1 MRSPHH
7 PRGPRRAAPDG
18 RPLGTQES
26 DPRILSP
33 GSLSGDRP
41 GTRPEPPPTSR
52 RVAPPLLPGPG
63 FLPHGARARRP
74 PGSRL
79 ARSLL
84 ARCQV
89 PAPPRATA
97 HARPRSFSTPPS
109 PPVPPDSDP
118 GEPRP
123 DASARIARATALP
136 ALSSQTRAVIGSTR
150 SPPRS
155 SPTLAEGS
163 LAGAR
168 CPYTLLFPP
177 ISPPLRTRLGTDWA
191 SSNEGA
197 RLSGD

>member
-1 MRSPHH
+1 MGCGMRSPHH

-18 RPLGTQES
+18 CPLGTQES

-33 GSLSGDRP
+33 GFLSGDRP

-52 RVAPPLLPGPG
+52 CVAPPLLPGPG

-109 PPVPPDSDP
+109 PPFPTRLGSWGTGARCVSPDRARHGAARPLFTDTRGDWLHPLPSALQP
-118 GEPRP
+118 HPSRSIPRW
-123 DASARIARATALP
+123 RALSLHPALP
-136 ALSSQTRAVIGSTR
+136 AHLSA
-150 SPPRS
+150 PPH
-155 SPTLAEGS
+155 
-163 LAGAR
+163 
-168 CPYTLLFPP
+168 
-177 ISPPLRTRLGTDWA
+177 PLR
-191 SSNEGA
+191 N
-197 RLSGD
+197 